1 MQESPGEGNSEEE
14 VEKVDM
20 VDKERVVKVGGR
32 ENEREEEGGSGESS
46 GEEGSS
52 GGSSGYCSTSPGAIC
67 AKSHFQKISYFQHLL
82 IPPSDKADMDSHHP
96 FSSFASRHPG
106 SAKTY
111 PPLPPSLPRPRLM
124 RSHSAMGQ
132 FDTNIGER

>member
-1 MQESPGEGNSEEE
+1 MEEKTREKMEE
-14 VEKVDM
+14 VEKAVEKRA
-20 VDKERVVKVGGR
+20 VLVEAAATVPRHQVP
-32 ENEREEEGGSGESS
+32 S
-46 GEEGSS
+46 
-52 GGSSGYCSTSPGAIC
+52 AQ
-67 AKSHFQKISYFQHLL
+67 KSHFQNISYFEHLL

>member
-1 MQESPGEGNSEEE
+1 MQESPGEGNSEED
-14 VEKVDM
+14 VEKVD
-20 VDKERVVKVGGR
+20 KKRTVKVGGR
-32 ENEREEEGGSGESS
+32 ENEREDGGSS

-67 AKSHFQKISYFQHLL
+67 AKISFSKISYFEHLL
-82 IPPSDKADMDSHHP
+82 IPLSDKADMDSHHP

-132 FDTNIGER
+132 FDTKIGER

>member
-1 MQESPGEGNSEEE
+1 MEETTREKMEE
-14 VEKVDM
+14 VERAVEKRAALVEAAATAPRRQ
-20 VDKERVVKVGGR
+20 VA
-32 ENEREEEGGSGESS
+32 S
-46 GEEGSS
+46 
-52 GGSSGYCSTSPGAIC
+52 AQ
-67 AKSHFQKISYFQHLL
+67 KSHFQKISYFQHLL
-82 IPPSDKADMDSHHP
+82 IPQLDKADMDSHHP

-132 FDTNIGER
+132 FDTKIGER

>member
-1 MQESPGEGNSEEE
+1 MQESPGEGNSEED
-14 VEKVDM
+14 VEKVD
-20 VDKERVVKVGGR
+20 KERAVKVGGR
-32 ENEREEEGGSGESS
+32 EKEREDGGSGESS

-67 AKSHFQKISYFQHLL
+67 ATCFLQKFILSTSSYNLL
-82 IPPSDKADMDSHHP
+82 LDKADMDSHHP

>member
-1 MQESPGEGNSEEE
+1 MRRTWTRWSKATDERTREKKEE
-14 VEKVDM
+14 VEKAVEKRA
-20 VDKERVVKVGGR
+20 VLVEAAATVPHHQVP
-32 ENEREEEGGSGESS
+32 SLQLFFSS
-46 GEEGSS
+46 
-52 GGSSGYCSTSPGAIC
+52 
-67 AKSHFQKISYFQHLL
+67 KISYFEHLL

-132 FDTNIGER
+132 IDPNKGER

>member
-1 MQESPGEGNSEEE
+1 MEERTRE
-14 VEKVDM
+14 KMEEAVEKRAVL
-20 VDKERVVKVGGR
+20 VEAAATVPHHQVP
-32 ENEREEEGGSGESS
+32 SLQLFFS
-46 GEEGSS
+46 
-52 GGSSGYCSTSPGAIC
+52 
-67 AKSHFQKISYFQHLL
+67 KISYFEHLL

>member
-1 MQESPGEGNSEEE
+1 MRRRWRRWTWWKRRGQSRSVEERTREKMEE
-14 VEKVDM
+14 VERAVEKRAVL
-20 VDKERVVKVGGR
+20 VEAAATALRHQVL
-32 ENEREEEGGSGESS
+32 SAQLFS
-46 GEEGSS
+46 
-52 GGSSGYCSTSPGAIC
+52 
-67 AKSHFQKISYFQHLL
+67 KISYFEHL

>member
-1 MQESPGEGNSEEE
+1 MRRRWKRWTRRGRSRSVEERTREKMEE
-14 VEKVDM
+14 VERAVEKRAVL
-20 VDKERVVKVGGR
+20 VEAAATAPHHQVQSAQLFPK
-32 ENEREEEGGSGESS
+32 N
-46 GEEGSS
+46 
-52 GGSSGYCSTSPGAIC
+52 
-67 AKSHFQKISYFQHLL
+67 SYFQHLL

-132 FDTNIGER
+132 FDSNIGER